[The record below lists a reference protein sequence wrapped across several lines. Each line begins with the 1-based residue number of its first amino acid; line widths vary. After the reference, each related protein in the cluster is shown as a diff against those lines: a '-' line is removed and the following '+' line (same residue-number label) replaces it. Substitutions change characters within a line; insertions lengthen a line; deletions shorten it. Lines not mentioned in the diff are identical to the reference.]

1 MNIEKQIDKIRN
13 TLGNIL
19 GNEYYNERNQKL
31 GYDFFIKQGK
41 FHDESI
47 GSFSKYIDGFWV
59 SIDYDFWN
67 DEEDKKNTFNKLA
80 KVFPSIEYCDDDV
93 LAHIPFGYDN
103 FPSN

>member
-1 MNIEKQIDKIRN
+1 MNDKYIN
-13 TLGNIL
+13 TIKKALTEIVGLN
-19 GNEYYNERNQKL
+19 KL
-31 GYDFFIKQGK
+31 GYDFEIKRGK
-41 FHDESI
+41 YQIEPL

>member
-67 DEEDKKNTFNKLA
+67 DEKHKKNSFASLS
-80 KVFPSIEYCDDDV
+80 KVFPRITYCDDDDF
-93 LAHIPFGYDN
+93 AHIPFGYDN